1 MIERSLYN
9 QVLSAL
15 SRQAAVA
22 LIGPRQVGKTTL
34 ALQIAA
40 QTQSLYM
47 DLEDPIER
55 EKLTNPGQF
64 LAVYENHLVIL
75 DEIHRV
81 PGLFPI
87 LRGLIDQGRRRGKRT
102 GRFLLLGSA
111 SFDLLRQSGE
121 TLAGRITYLDMNPF
135 NVMEVASQTEQLW
148 IRGGF
153 PDSFLAQDEIQSMAW
168 RRDLIRTYLERDIP
182 MFGPRIPAE
191 TLRRFWTMLAHSHGG
206 LLNCSKLAASLEVS
220 SPTIN
225 RYTDLLTD
233 LLLLRRL
240 MPYHSNVKKR
250 LVKSP
255 KIFIRDSGLLHSLLN
270 LGDLNSLLGHPVAG
284 FSWEGFVIENLIA
297 MAPSGT
303 VPGFYRTSGGAEI
316 DLILELPGGKL
327 WVMEIKRSLGSK
339 PSRGFYEACEDLKP
353 ARKFLVHSG
362 IDRYPL
368 GEKIEAIG
376 VLELGNLLAKLH

>member
-9 QVLSAL
+9 QVFSAL
-15 SRQAAVA
+15 SRQTAVA

-55 EKLTNPGQF
+55 EKLTNPSQF

-75 DEIHRV
+75 DEIHRAT
-81 PGLFPI
+81 GLFPI

-135 NVMEVASQTEQLW
+135 NVMEVASETEQLW

>member
-75 DEIHRV
+75 DEIHRA

-191 TLRRFWTMLAHSHGG
+191 TLRRFWTMLAHSQGG

-327 WVMEIKRSLGSK
+327 WVMEIKRSLGGK

-376 VLELGNLLAKLH
+376 VLELCNLLAKLH

>member
-15 SRQAAVA
+15 SRQTAVA

-75 DEIHRV
+75 DEIHRAT
-81 PGLFPI
+81 GLFPI

-135 NVMEVASQTEQLW
+135 NVMEVASETEQLW

-191 TLRRFWTMLAHSHGG
+191 TLRRFWTMLAHSQGG

>member
-75 DEIHRV
+75 DEIHRAT
-81 PGLFPI
+81 GLFPI

-135 NVMEVASQTEQLW
+135 NVMEVASETEQLW

>member
-64 LAVYENHLVIL
+64 LAGYENHLVIL
-75 DEIHRV
+75 DEIHRA

-111 SFDLLRQSGE
+111 SLDLLRQSGE

-168 RRDLIRTYLERDIP
+168 RRDLVRTYLERDIP

-191 TLRRFWTMLAHSHGG
+191 TLRRFWTMLAHSQGG

-270 LGDLNSLLGHPVAG
+270 LGNLNSLLGHPVAG
-284 FSWEGFVIENLIA
+284 FSWEGFVIENLIV

-327 WVMEIKRSLGSK
+327 WVMEIKRSLVGK

-376 VLELGNLLAKLH
+376 LLELGNLLAKLH

>member
-15 SRQAAVA
+15 SRQTAVA

-75 DEIHRV
+75 DEIHRA

-191 TLRRFWTMLAHSHGG
+191 TLRRFWTMLAHSQGG